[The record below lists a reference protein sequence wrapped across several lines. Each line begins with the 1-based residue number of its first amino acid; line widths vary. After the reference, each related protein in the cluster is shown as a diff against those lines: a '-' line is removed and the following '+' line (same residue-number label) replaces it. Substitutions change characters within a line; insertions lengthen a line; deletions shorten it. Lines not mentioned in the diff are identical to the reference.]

1 MENVILSHVE
11 YKSNMYLIVN
21 AINVLFWI
29 FVVWTKKKYALKFL
43 ESKEFG
49 TDLSFWLNYPFKI
62 LQLQ

>member
-29 FVVWTKKKYALKFL
+29 FVVWTKKNML
-43 ESKEFG
+43 
-49 TDLSFWLNYPFKI
+49 
-62 LQLQ
+62 